1 MADTT
6 LFGRLSRLFS
16 SNIIVRN
23 VGGNRLKIAD
33 TDRIQSSGNLAT
45 NYLAGRYAGMHMPNN
60 VGGYKQNP
68 VYNAGRLEL
77 FSDYEAMEQDPILA
91 SALDIYS
98 DESTMKN
105 ENGDLLDIRSD
116 NEQVREVLHNLFYDV
131 INIEFNLWPWIRS
144 MNKYGDF
151 FLKLDIAEKYG
162 VVGVEP
168 MSAYSVSREE
178 GVDPNNPHGVTFNV
192 EDGSKTASF
201 NNKANVLQ
209 NYEVAHFRML
219 TDSNFLPYGKSM
231 IEAARKIWKQLTLM
245 EDAMLIHR
253 IMRAPEKRIFKID
266 IGNIPPAEVDNYMQ
280 QLINKMKK
288 TPYIDQNSGEYNLKF
303 NMMNMMEDFYLPVRG
318 GDSGTQIESLSG
330 MEYNA
335 IDDVE
340 YLRNKMM
347 SALRIPKAFL
357 GYDEGIEGKA
367 TLAQEDVR
375 FARTIERIQ
384 RIVLSELTKI
394 AIVHL
399 YTQGFDKEDL
409 VGFELNLTNPSIVYE
424 QEKVALWSEK
434 INLAESM
441 KQTKLISED
450 WIYKNIFNMTKDQV
464 DNERASVIDDIKQN
478 FRKEQ
483 IETEGND
490 PAVTKESFGTPHD
503 LATMHQKGDSEMP
516 EGGWPGGGRP
526 KEGTKYSTD
535 KHPRGRD
542 PIGKKALDKTFDI
555 DTSIKHK
562 YKGNTPLAKENK
574 NTIINTIIDSFPNN
588 KKILIEKTN
597 KEQMTKKSDKE
608 YDLMNED
615 KVILSDKDMKL
626 K

>member
-6 LFGRLSRLFS
+6 LFGRLRRLFS

-33 TDRIQSSGNLAT
+33 TDRIQSSGNLET
-45 NYLAGRYAGMHMPNN
+45 NYLAARYAGMHTPNS
-60 VGGYKQNP
+60 VGGYRQNP

-77 FSDYEAMEQDPILA
+77 FADYEAMEQDPILA

-105 ENGDLLDIRSD
+105 ESGDLLDIRSD

-178 GVDPNNPHGVTFNV
+178 GVDPNNPHEVTFNV
-192 EDGSKTASF
+192 DDGSKATSYGK
-201 NNKANVLQ
+201 NDQTLK

-464 DNERASVIDDIKQN
+464 DDERASVIEDIKQN

-503 LATMHQKGDSEMP
+503 LASMHQKGDSEMP

-535 KHPRGRD
+535 GHPRGRD

-555 DTSIKHK
+555 DKSIKHT
-562 YKGNTPLAKENK
+562 YKNNSPLTKENIL
-574 NTIINTIIDSFPNN
+574 NTVLNSLPNN
-588 KKILIEKTN
+588 KKILIEKTE
-597 KEQMTKKSDKE
+597 KEKTLRKDDKE
-608 YDLMNED
+608 FDLMNED

>member
-6 LFGRLSRLFS
+6 LFGRLRRLFS

-45 NYLAGRYAGMHMPNN
+45 NYLAARYSGMHMPNN
-60 VGGYKQNP
+60 VGGYRQNP

-77 FSDYEAMEQDPILA
+77 FSDYEAMDLDPILA

-105 ENGDLLDIRSD
+105 ENGDILDIRSD

-168 MSAYSVSREE
+168 MSPYAVSREE
-178 GVDPNNPHGVTFNV
+178 GVNPDLPHEVTFNV
-192 EDGSKTASF
+192 DDGNKTTSY
-201 NNKANVLQ
+201 NKNQNTLK

-231 IEAARKIWKQLTLM
+231 IEASRKIWKQLTLM

-318 GDSGTQIESLSG
+318 GDSGTQIESLNG

-347 SALRIPKAFL
+347 AALRVPKAFL
-357 GYDEGIEGKA
+357 GYEEGIEGKA

-434 INLAESM
+434 ISLAESM
-441 KQTKLISED
+441 KGTKLISED

-464 DNERASVIDDIKQN
+464 NDERARIIDDIKQN

-483 IETEGND
+483 IENEGND

-503 LATMHQKGDSEMP
+503 LASMHQRKEGDMP
-516 EGGWPGGGRP
+516 EGGWPGSGRP
-526 KEGTKYSTD
+526 KEATKYSTD

-542 PIGKKALDKTFDI
+542 PIGKKALDKTFDV
-555 DTSIKHK
+555 DTSIKHT
-562 YKGNTPLAKENK
+562 YKNNSPLTKEN
-574 NTIINTIIDSFPNN
+574 IINSVLDSLPNN
-588 KKILIEKTN
+588 KKILIEKTQN
-597 KEQMTKKSDKE
+597 EKITKKSDNE
-608 YDLMNED
+608 FDLMNED

>member
-6 LFGRLSRLFS
+6 LFGRLRRLFS

-45 NYLAGRYAGMHMPNN
+45 NYLAARYSGMHMPNN
-60 VGGYKQNP
+60 VGGYRQNP

-77 FSDYEAMEQDPILA
+77 FSDYEAMDLDPILA

-105 ENGDLLDIRSD
+105 ENGDILDIRSD

-168 MSAYSVSREE
+168 MSPYAVSREE
-178 GVDPNNPHGVTFNV
+178 GVNPDLPHEVTFNV
-192 EDGSKTASF
+192 DDGNKTTSY
-201 NNKANVLQ
+201 NKNQNTLK

-347 SALRIPKAFL
+347 AALRIPKAFL
-357 GYDEGIEGKA
+357 GYEEGVEGKA

-434 INLAESM
+434 ISLAESM
-441 KQTKLISED
+441 KGTKLISED

-464 DNERASVIDDIKQN
+464 NDERARVIDDIKQN

-503 LATMHQKGDSEMP
+503 LASMHQRKEGDMP
-516 EGGWPGGGRP
+516 EGGWPGSGRP
-526 KEGTKYSTD
+526 KEATKYSTD

-542 PIGKKALDKTFDI
+542 PIGKKALDKTFDV
-555 DTSIKHK
+555 DTSIKHT
-562 YKGNTPLAKENK
+562 YKNNSPLTKEN
-574 NTIINTIIDSFPNN
+574 IINSVIDSLPNN
-588 KKILIEKTN
+588 KKILIEKTEN
-597 KEQMTKKSDKE
+597 ERITKKSDDE
-608 YDLMNED
+608 FDLMNED

>member
-6 LFGRLSRLFS
+6 LFGRLRRLFS

-45 NYLAGRYAGMHMPNN
+45 NYLAARYSGMHMPNN
-60 VGGYKQNP
+60 VGGYRQNP

-77 FSDYEAMEQDPILA
+77 FSDYEAMDLDPILA

-105 ENGDLLDIRSD
+105 ENGDILDIRSD

-168 MSAYSVSREE
+168 MSPYAVSREE
-178 GVDPNNPHGVTFNV
+178 GVNPDLPHEVTFNV
-192 EDGSKTASF
+192 DDGNKTTSY
-201 NNKANVLQ
+201 NKNQNTLK

-347 SALRIPKAFL
+347 AALRIPKAFL
-357 GYDEGIEGKA
+357 GYEEGVEGKA

-434 INLAESM
+434 ISLAESM
-441 KQTKLISED
+441 KGTKLISED

-464 DNERASVIDDIKQN
+464 NDERARVIDDIKQN

-503 LATMHQKGDSEMP
+503 LASMHQKREGEMP
-516 EGGWPGGGRP
+516 EGGWPGSGRP
-526 KEGTKYSTD
+526 KEATKYSTD

-542 PIGKKALDKTFDI
+542 PIGKKALDKTFDV
-555 DTSIKHK
+555 DTSIKHT
-562 YKGNTPLAKENK
+562 YKNDSPLTKEN
-574 NTIINTIIDSFPNN
+574 IINSVIDSLPNN
-588 KKILIEKTN
+588 KKILIEKTEN
-597 KEQMTKKSDKE
+597 ERITKKSDDE
-608 YDLMNED
+608 FDLMNED

>member
-6 LFGRLSRLFS
+6 LFGRLRRLFS

-45 NYLAGRYAGMHMPNN
+45 NYLAARYSGMHMPNN
-60 VGGYKQNP
+60 VGGYRQNP

-77 FSDYEAMEQDPILA
+77 FSDYEAMDLDPILA

-105 ENGDLLDIRSD
+105 ENGDILDIRSD

-168 MSAYSVSREE
+168 MSPYAVSREE
-178 GVDPNNPHGVTFNV
+178 GVNPDLPHEVTFNV
-192 EDGSKTASF
+192 DDGNKTTSY
-201 NNKANVLQ
+201 NKNQNELK

-347 SALRIPKAFL
+347 AALRIPKAFL
-357 GYDEGIEGKA
+357 GYDENIEGKA

-409 VGFELNLTNPSIVYE
+409 VGFELDLTNPSIVYE
-424 QEKVALWSEK
+424 QEKVALWNEK
-434 INLAESM
+434 ISLAESM
-441 KQTKLISED
+441 KGTKLISED

-464 DNERASVIDDIKQN
+464 NDERAGVIDDIKQN

-503 LATMHQKGDSEMP
+503 LASMHQKREGEMP
-516 EGGWPGGGRP
+516 EGGWPGSGRP
-526 KEGTKYSTD
+526 KEATKYSTD

-555 DTSIKHK
+555 DTSIKHT
-562 YKGNTPLAKENK
+562 YKNNSPLTKEN
-574 NTIINTIIDSFPNN
+574 IINSVLDSLPND
-588 KKILIEKTN
+588 KKILIEKTE
-597 KEQMTKKSDKE
+597 KEKITKKTDK
-608 YDLMNED
+608 DFDIMNED

>member
-6 LFGRLSRLFS
+6 LFGRLRRLFS

-33 TDRIQSSGNLAT
+33 TDRIQSSGNLST
-45 NYLAGRYAGMHMPNN
+45 NYLAARYAGMHMPNN
-60 VGGYKQNP
+60 VGGYRQNP

-77 FSDYEAMEQDPILA
+77 FADYEAMEQDPILA

-105 ENGDLLDIRSD
+105 ENGDILDIRSD

-178 GVDPNNPHGVTFNV
+178 GVNPDLPHEVTFNV
-192 EDGSKTASF
+192 DDG
-201 NNKANVLQ
+201 NKATSYNKNDQTLK

-280 QLINKMKK
+280 TLINKMKK

-347 SALRIPKAFL
+347 AALRIPKAFL

-441 KQTKLISED
+441 KGTKLISED

-464 DNERASVIDDIKQN
+464 DDERARVIDDIKQN

-503 LATMHQKGDSEMP
+503 LASMHRKGENEMP

-535 KHPRGRD
+535 GHPRGRD

-555 DTSIKHK
+555 DTSIKHNF
-562 YKGNTPLAKENK
+562 KGNSPLAKENK
-574 NTIINTIIDSFPNN
+574 NNIVNNIIDSLPND
-588 KKILIEKTN
+588 KKILIEKTE
-597 KEQMTKKSDKE
+597 KEKITKKSDE
-608 YDLMNED
+608 QFDLMNED

>member
-6 LFGRLSRLFS
+6 LFGRLRRLFS

-45 NYLAGRYAGMHMPNN
+45 NYLAARYSGMHMPNN
-60 VGGYKQNP
+60 VGGYRQNP

-77 FSDYEAMEQDPILA
+77 FSDYEAMDLDPILA

-105 ENGDLLDIRSD
+105 ENGDILDIRSD

-168 MSAYSVSREE
+168 MSPYAVSREE
-178 GVDPNNPHGVTFNV
+178 GVNPDLPHEVTFNV
-192 EDGSKTASF
+192 EDGNKTTSY
-201 NNKANVLQ
+201 NKNQNTLK

-347 SALRIPKAFL
+347 AALRIPKAFL
-357 GYDEGIEGKA
+357 GYDENIEGKA

-409 VGFELNLTNPSIVYE
+409 VGFELDLTNPSIVYE
-424 QEKVALWSEK
+424 QEKVALWNEK
-434 INLAESM
+434 ISLAESM
-441 KQTKLISED
+441 KGTKLISED

-464 DNERASVIDDIKQN
+464 NDERARVIDDIKQN

-503 LATMHQKGDSEMP
+503 LASMHQKREGEMP
-516 EGGWPGGGRP
+516 EGGWPGSGRP
-526 KEGTKYSTD
+526 KEATKYSTD

-542 PIGKKALDKTFDI
+542 PIGKKALDKTFDV
-555 DTSIKHK
+555 DTSIKHT
-562 YKGNTPLAKENK
+562 YKNNSPLAKEN
-574 NTIINTIIDSFPNN
+574 IINSVLDSLPNN
-588 KKILIEKTN
+588 KKILIEKTE
-597 KEQMTKKSDKE
+597 KERITKKSDE
-608 YDLMNED
+608 EFDLMNED

>member
-6 LFGRLSRLFS
+6 LFGRLRRLFS

-45 NYLAGRYAGMHMPNN
+45 NYLAARYSGMHMPNN
-60 VGGYKQNP
+60 VGGYRQNP

-77 FSDYEAMEQDPILA
+77 FSDYEAMDLDPILA

-105 ENGDLLDIRSD
+105 ENGDILDIRSD

-168 MSAYSVSREE
+168 MSPYAVSREE
-178 GVDPNNPHGVTFNV
+178 GVNPDLPHEVTFNV
-192 EDGSKTASF
+192 DDGNKTTSY
-201 NNKANVLQ
+201 NKNQNELK

-347 SALRIPKAFL
+347 AALRIPKAFL
-357 GYDEGIEGKA
+357 GYEEGVEGKA

-424 QEKVALWSEK
+424 QEKVALWNEK
-434 INLAESM
+434 ISLAESM
-441 KQTKLISED
+441 KGTKLISED

-464 DNERASVIDDIKQN
+464 NDERARVIDDIKQN

-503 LATMHQKGDSEMP
+503 LASMHQKREGEMP
-516 EGGWPGGGRP
+516 EGGWPGSGRP
-526 KEGTKYSTD
+526 KEATKYSTD

-542 PIGKKALDKTFDI
+542 PIGKKALEKTFDV
-555 DTSIKHK
+555 DTSIKHT
-562 YKGNTPLAKENK
+562 YKNNSPLTKEN
-574 NTIINTIIDSFPNN
+574 IINSVLDSLPNS
-588 KKILIEKTN
+588 KKILIEKTE
-597 KEQMTKKSDKE
+597 KEKITKKSDE
-608 YDLMNED
+608 EFDLMNED

>member
-6 LFGRLSRLFS
+6 LFGRLRRLFS

-45 NYLAGRYAGMHMPNN
+45 NYLAARYSGMHMPNN
-60 VGGYKQNP
+60 VGGYRQNP

-77 FSDYEAMEQDPILA
+77 FSDYEAMDLDPILA

-105 ENGDLLDIRSD
+105 ENGDILDIRSD

-168 MSAYSVSREE
+168 MSPYAVSREE
-178 GVDPNNPHGVTFNV
+178 GVNPDLPHEVTFNV
-192 EDGSKTASF
+192 EDGSKTTSY
-201 NNKANVLQ
+201 NKNQNTLK

-231 IEAARKIWKQLTLM
+231 IEASRKIWKQLTLM

-318 GDSGTQIESLSG
+318 GDSGTQIESLNG

-347 SALRIPKAFL
+347 AALRVPKAFL
-357 GYDEGIEGKA
+357 GYEEGIEGKA

-434 INLAESM
+434 ISLAESM
-441 KQTKLISED
+441 KGTKLISED

-464 DNERASVIDDIKQN
+464 NDERARIIDDIKQN

-483 IETEGND
+483 IENEGND

-503 LATMHQKGDSEMP
+503 LASMHQKREGEMP
-516 EGGWPGGGRP
+516 EGGWPGSGRP
-526 KEGTKYSTD
+526 KEATKYSTD

-542 PIGKKALDKTFDI
+542 PIGKKALDKTFDV
-555 DTSIKHK
+555 DTSIKHT
-562 YKGNTPLAKENK
+562 YKNNSPLTKEN
-574 NTIINTIIDSFPNN
+574 IINSVLDSLPNN
-588 KKILIEKTN
+588 KKILIEKTE
-597 KEQMTKKSDKE
+597 KEKIIKKSDKE
-608 YDLMNED
+608 FDLMNED

>member
-6 LFGRLSRLFS
+6 LFGRLRRLFS
-16 SNIIVRN
+16 SNIVVRN

-33 TDRIQSSGNLAT
+33 TGRIQSSGNLAT
-45 NYLAGRYAGMHMPNN
+45 NYLAARYSGMHMPNN
-60 VGGYKQNP
+60 VGGYRQNP

-77 FSDYEAMEQDPILA
+77 FSDYEAMDLDPILA

-105 ENGDLLDIRSD
+105 ENGDILDIRSD

-151 FLKLDIAEKYG
+151 FLKLNIAEKYG
-162 VVGVEP
+162 IVGVEP
-168 MSAYSVSREE
+168 MSPYGVSREE
-178 GVDPNNPHGVTFNV
+178 GVNPDNPQEVTFNV
-192 EDGSKTASF
+192 EDGSKTTSYSK
-201 NNKANVLQ
+201 NEKELK

-347 SALRIPKAFL
+347 AALRIPKAFL
-357 GYDEGIEGKA
+357 GYDENIEGKA

-424 QEKVALWSEK
+424 QEKIALWNEK
-434 INLAESM
+434 ISLAESM
-441 KQTKLISED
+441 KGTKLISED
-450 WIYKNIFNMTKDQV
+450 WIYKNIFSMTKDQV
-464 DNERASVIDDIKQN
+464 NDERARVIDDIKQN

-503 LATMHQKGDSEMP
+503 LASMHQKREGEMP
-516 EGGWPGGGRP
+516 EGGWPGSGRP
-526 KEGTKYSTD
+526 KEGTKYATD

-555 DTSIKHK
+555 DTSIKHT
-562 YKGNTPLAKENK
+562 YKNNSPLTKEN
-574 NTIINTIIDSFPNN
+574 IINSVLDSLPND
-588 KKILIEKTN
+588 KKILIEKTE
-597 KEQMTKKSDKE
+597 KEKITKKTDK
-608 YDLMNED
+608 DFDIMNED
-615 KVILSDKDMKL
+615 KVILTDKDMKL

>member
-6 LFGRLSRLFS
+6 LFGRLRRLFS

-45 NYLAGRYAGMHMPNN
+45 NYLAARYSGMHMPNN
-60 VGGYKQNP
+60 VGGYRQNP

-77 FSDYEAMEQDPILA
+77 FSDYEAMDLDPILA

-105 ENGDLLDIRSD
+105 ENGDILDIRSD

-168 MSAYSVSREE
+168 MSPYAVSREE
-178 GVDPNNPHGVTFNV
+178 GVNPDLPHEVTFNV
-192 EDGSKTASF
+192 DDGNKTTSY
-201 NNKANVLQ
+201 NKNQNTLK

-330 MEYNA
+330 MEYNV

-347 SALRIPKAFL
+347 AALRIPKAFL
-357 GYDEGIEGKA
+357 GYEEGVEGKA

-434 INLAESM
+434 ISLAESM
-441 KQTKLISED
+441 KGTKLISED

-464 DNERASVIDDIKQN
+464 NDERARVIDYIKQN

-503 LATMHQKGDSEMP
+503 LASMHQKREGEMP
-516 EGGWPGGGRP
+516 EGGWPGSGRP
-526 KEGTKYSTD
+526 KEATKYSTD

-542 PIGKKALDKTFDI
+542 PIGKKALDKTFDV
-555 DTSIKHK
+555 DTSIKHT
-562 YKGNTPLAKENK
+562 YKNNSPLTKEN
-574 NTIINTIIDSFPNN
+574 IINSVIDSLPNN
-588 KKILIEKTN
+588 KKILIEKTEN
-597 KEQMTKKSDKE
+597 ERITKKSDDE
-608 YDLMNED
+608 FDLMNED

>member
-6 LFGRLSRLFS
+6 LFGRLRRLFS

-45 NYLAGRYAGMHMPNN
+45 NYLAARYSGMHMPNN
-60 VGGYKQNP
+60 VGGYRQNP

-77 FSDYEAMEQDPILA
+77 FSDYEAMDLDPILA

-105 ENGDLLDIRSD
+105 ENGDILDIRSD

-168 MSAYSVSREE
+168 MSPYAVSREE
-178 GVDPNNPHGVTFNV
+178 GVNPDLPHEVTFNV
-192 EDGSKTASF
+192 DDGNKTTSY
-201 NNKANVLQ
+201 NKNQNTLK

-347 SALRIPKAFL
+347 AALRIPKAFL
-357 GYDEGIEGKA
+357 GYDENIEGKA

-424 QEKVALWSEK
+424 QEKVALWNEK
-434 INLAESM
+434 ISLAESM
-441 KQTKLISED
+441 KGTKLISED

-464 DNERASVIDDIKQN
+464 NDERARVIDDIKQN

-503 LATMHQKGDSEMP
+503 LASMHQKREGEMP
-516 EGGWPGGGRP
+516 EGGWPGSGRP
-526 KEGTKYSTD
+526 KEATKYSTD

-542 PIGKKALDKTFDI
+542 PIGKKALDKTFDV
-555 DTSIKHK
+555 DTSIKHT
-562 YKGNTPLAKENK
+562 YKNNSPLAKENIV
-574 NTIINTIIDSFPNN
+574 NSVLDALTNN
-588 KKILIEKTN
+588 KQILIEKTE
-597 KEQMTKKSDKE
+597 KEKITKKSDE
-608 YDLMNED
+608 EFDLMNED

>member
-6 LFGRLSRLFS
+6 LFGRLRRLFS

-45 NYLAGRYAGMHMPNN
+45 NYLAARYSGMHMPNN
-60 VGGYKQNP
+60 VGGYRQNP

-77 FSDYEAMEQDPILA
+77 FSDYEAMDLDPILA

-105 ENGDLLDIRSD
+105 ENGDILDIRSD

-168 MSAYSVSREE
+168 MSPYAVSREE
-178 GVDPNNPHGVTFNV
+178 GVNPDLPHEVTFNV
-192 EDGSKTASF
+192 DDGNKTTSY
-201 NNKANVLQ
+201 NKNQNTLK

-347 SALRIPKAFL
+347 AALRIPKAFL
-357 GYDEGIEGKA
+357 GYEEGVEGKA

-434 INLAESM
+434 ISLAESM
-441 KQTKLISED
+441 KGTKLISED

-464 DNERASVIDDIKQN
+464 NDERARVIDDIKQN

-503 LATMHQKGDSEMP
+503 LASMHQKRESEMP
-516 EGGWPGGGRP
+516 EGGWPGSGRP
-526 KEGTKYSTD
+526 KEATKYSTD

-542 PIGKKALDKTFDI
+542 PIGKKALDKTFDV
-555 DTSIKHK
+555 DTSIKHT
-562 YKGNTPLAKENK
+562 YKNNSPLTKEN
-574 NTIINTIIDSFPNN
+574 IINSVIDSLPNN
-588 KKILIEKTN
+588 KKILIEKTEN
-597 KEQMTKKSDKE
+597 ERITKKSDDE
-608 YDLMNED
+608 FDLMNED

>member
-6 LFGRLSRLFS
+6 LFGRLRRLFS

-45 NYLAGRYAGMHMPNN
+45 NYLAARYSGMHMPNN
-60 VGGYKQNP
+60 VGGYRQNP

-77 FSDYEAMEQDPILA
+77 FSDYEAMDLDPILA

-105 ENGDLLDIRSD
+105 ENGDILDIRSD

-168 MSAYSVSREE
+168 MSPYAVSREE
-178 GVDPNNPHGVTFNV
+178 GVNPDLPHEVTFNV
-192 EDGSKTASF
+192 DDGNKTTSY
-201 NNKANVLQ
+201 NKNQNTLK

-347 SALRIPKAFL
+347 AALRIPKAFL
-357 GYDEGIEGKA
+357 GYEEGVEGKA

-434 INLAESM
+434 ISLAESM
-441 KQTKLISED
+441 KGTKLISED

-464 DNERASVIDDIKQN
+464 NDERARVIDDIKQN

-503 LATMHQKGDSEMP
+503 LASMHQKREGEMP
-516 EGGWPGGGRP
+516 EGGWPGSGRP
-526 KEGTKYSTD
+526 KEATKYSTD

-542 PIGKKALDKTFDI
+542 PIGKKALDKTFDV
-555 DTSIKHK
+555 DTSIKHT
-562 YKGNTPLAKENK
+562 YKNNSPLTKEN
-574 NTIINTIIDSFPNN
+574 IINSVLDSLPNN
-588 KKILIEKTN
+588 KKILIEKTQN
-597 KEQMTKKSDKE
+597 EKITKKSDKE
-608 YDLMNED
+608 FDLMNED

>member
-1 MADTT
+1 M
-6 LFGRLSRLFS
+6 S
-16 SNIIVRN
+16 
-23 VGGNRLKIAD
+23 
-33 TDRIQSSGNLAT
+33 
-45 NYLAGRYAGMHMPNN
+45 P
-60 VGGYKQNP
+60 
-68 VYNAGRLEL
+68 
-77 FSDYEAMEQDPILA
+77 
-91 SALDIYS
+91 
-98 DESTMKN
+98 
-105 ENGDLLDIRSD
+105 
-116 NEQVREVLHNLFYDV
+116 
-131 INIEFNLWPWIRS
+131 
-144 MNKYGDF
+144 YG
-151 FLKLDIAEKYG
+151 
-162 VVGVEP
+162 
-168 MSAYSVSREE
+168 VSREE
-178 GVDPNNPHGVTFNV
+178 GVNPDNPQEVTFNV
-192 EDGSKTASF
+192 EDGSKTTSYSK
-201 NNKANVLQ
+201 NEKELK

-219 TDSNFLPYGKSM
+219 TDSNYVPYGKSM

-347 SALRIPKAFL
+347 AALRIPKAFL
-357 GYDEGIEGKA
+357 GYDENIEGKA

-424 QEKVALWSEK
+424 QEKIALWNEK
-434 INLAESM
+434 ISLAESM
-441 KQTKLISED
+441 KGTKLISED
-450 WIYKNIFNMTKDQV
+450 WIYKNIFSMTKDQV
-464 DNERASVIDDIKQN
+464 NDERARVIDDIKQN

-503 LATMHQKGDSEMP
+503 LASMHQKREGEMP
-516 EGGWPGGGRP
+516 EGGWPGSGRP
-526 KEGTKYSTD
+526 KEGTKYATD

-555 DTSIKHK
+555 DTSIKHT
-562 YKGNTPLAKENK
+562 YKNNSPLTKEN
-574 NTIINTIIDSFPNN
+574 IINSVLDSLPNN
-588 KKILIEKTN
+588 KKILIEKTE
-597 KEQMTKKSDKE
+597 KEKITKKTDK
-608 YDLMNED
+608 DFDIMNED
-615 KVILSDKDMKL
+615 KVILTDKDMKL

>member
-6 LFGRLSRLFS
+6 LFGRLRRLFS

-33 TDRIQSSGNLAT
+33 TDRIQSSGNLET
-45 NYLAGRYAGMHMPNN
+45 NYLAARYAGMHTPNS
-60 VGGYKQNP
+60 VGGYRQNP

-77 FSDYEAMEQDPILA
+77 FADYEAMEQDPILA

-105 ENGDLLDIRSD
+105 ESGDLLDIRSD

-178 GVDPNNPHGVTFNV
+178 GVDPNNPHEVTFNV
-192 EDGSKTASF
+192 DDGSKATSYGK
-201 NNKANVLQ
+201 NDQTLK

-464 DNERASVIDDIKQN
+464 DDERASVIDDIKQN

-555 DTSIKHK
+555 DTSIKHT
-562 YKGNTPLAKENK
+562 YKNNSPLTKENIL
-574 NTIINTIIDSFPNN
+574 NTVLNSLPNN
-588 KKILIEKTN
+588 KKILIEKTE
-597 KEQMTKKSDKE
+597 KEKTLRKDDKE
-608 YDLMNED
+608 FDLMNED